1 MMNSRMRGYVIKAHN
16 GRKEITSMD
25 EELPITIF
33 IVSRCTSKQFFS
45 NLEYVNLYRKAREI
59 VNNEELDYEEKTIT
73 NVVVQIFNNIL

>member
-1 MMNSRMRGYVIKAHN
+1 
-16 GRKEITSMD
+16 MD

-73 NVVVQIFNNIL
+73 NVVVQIFNNILQASGDYISSEWKLEDIE